1 MLEEEDDNYFPVRRR
16 FNEFSAESSLNWA
29 DLANQKDALC
39 VHLLLLHRAMNVRE
53 QGFVHP
59 LGLGGCW

>member
-1 MLEEEDDNYFPVRRR
+1 MLEKEDDNYFPVRGR
-16 FNEFSAESSLNWA
+16 FNEFSVESSLNWA
-29 DLANQKDALC
+29 DLANQEDALC
-39 VHLLLLHRAMNVRE
+39 IQLLLHRAMNVRE